1 VSVYFQENRP
11 SGLAT
16 LQVHISGGEPS
27 EVTISKMD
35 LGSLRDISP
44 DGSSLLLSAVD
55 PQARRWD
62 TWIQPLPAGPPRL
75 ILKDARWPLWTPDG
89 KSILFARN
97 QDHDLFRANADCTD
111 ARRLATLPDITWPE
125 ISPDG
130 RQLRFAVA
138 PKADLWE
145 AKADGSGAHVI
156 LPEYQI
162 AGSALGKWIRTE
174 STSFCIGGPRSG

>member
-1 VSVYFQENRP
+1 
-11 SGLAT
+11 
-16 LQVHISGGEPS
+16 
-27 EVTISKMD
+27 
-35 LGSLRDISP
+35 
-44 DGSSLLLSAVD
+44 LSAVD

-97 QDHDLFRANADCTD
+97 RDHDLFRANADGTD
-111 ARRLATLPDITWPE
+111 ARRLATLPDSTWAE

-138 PKADLWE
+138 TKADLWE
-145 AKADGSGAHVI
+145 ASADGSGAHVI

-162 AGSALGKWIRTE
+162 AGSALGKWSPDGKYFFFALEGRDRDDLWVLPE
-174 STSFCIGGPRSG
+174 RQWWRRGAK